1 MRRKS
6 LLIIFL
12 SVFIDL
18 IGFGIVLPLLP
29 IYSEDFGA
37 SDLEIGLIIAS
48 YSLMQFLF
56 APAWGRLS
64 DRIGRRPVLLISNF
78 GSVASYVL
86 FAVASLQPT
95 QAGLWL
101 LLASRVFA
109 GICGANLSVASAYIA
124 DISPPEKRSKSMGLI
139 GMAFGLG
146 FIFGPALGQF
156 AYQALGPAGPGWIA
170 AAICAANF
178 GLGYFILGE
187 SRQPSS
193 EKAGRRPKLQQW
205 AATLRQ
211 PTVGLL
217 VLVYFFATF
226 CFASFESTF
235 PRLLVSRSGDAILYV
250 GYLFTFCGVLSAVI
264 QGGLIGPLVQRLGEA
279 KLIAVSLFAFAL
291 GLVLLPLVGSVAW
304 LIFGLG
310 LVASGSALNRPP
322 TFGLISLHTSAD
334 DQGTVLGVTQS
345 AGSLARILAP
355 VSANLLFRHHP
366 ATPYL
371 VCAAIAAVVGLVTWR
386 QLCRRPVAPVT
397 IENPPEAIPT
407 RTPP

>member
-29 IYSEDFGA
+29 IYSERFGA

-64 DRIGRRPVLLISNF
+64 DRIGRRPVLLVSNF
-78 GSVASYVL
+78 GSAASYVL
-86 FAVASLQPT
+86 FAMASLQET
-95 QAGLWL
+95 REALWL

-156 AYQALGPAGPGWIA
+156 ALQGFGPAGPGWVA
-170 AAICAANF
+170 AVICAANF
-178 GLGYFILGE
+178 GFGCLVLGE
-187 SRQPSS
+187 SRQPGS
-193 EKAGRRPKLQQW
+193 ERAARRPKLEQW
-205 AATLRQ
+205 AQTLRQ

-235 PRLLVSRSGDAILYV
+235 PRLLVARSGDAILYV
-250 GYLFTFCGVLSAVI
+250 GYLFTYCGVLSAVI
-264 QGGLIGPLVQRLGEA
+264 QGGLIGPLVKRLGEA
-279 KLIAVSLFAFAL
+279 KLISLSLFAFAV
-291 GLVLLPLVGSVAW
+291 GLLLLPLPGNLGW
-304 LIFGLG
+304 LIFALG
-310 LVASGSALNRPP
+310 MVSAGSALNRPP

-334 DQGTVLGVTQS
+334 HQGTVLGVTQS
-345 AGSLARILAP
+345 AGSLARIIAP
-355 VSANLLFRHHP
+355 IAANLLFRFHP
-366 ATPYL
+366 SIPYL
-371 VCAAIAAVVGLVTWR
+371 VCAAISALAGWVIWM
-386 QLCRRPVAPVT
+386 QLCRRPVTPHNLGD
-397 IENPPEAIPT
+397 EPDAIAT
-407 RTPP
+407 RTPQ

>member
-29 IYSEDFGA
+29 IYTESFGA
-37 SDLEIGLIIAS
+37 SDLVIGLIIAS

-78 GSVASYVL
+78 GSAASYVL
-86 FAVASLQPT
+86 FAVASLQDT
-95 QAGLWL
+95 GAALWL

-156 AYQALGPAGPGWIA
+156 ALQGFGPAGPGWVA
-170 AAICAANF
+170 ATICALNF
-178 GLGYFILGE
+178 GFGYFILGE
-187 SRQPSS
+187 SRRPGS
-193 EKAGRRPKLQQW
+193 EAAVKRPKLEQW
-205 AATLRQ
+205 TATLRQ

-235 PRLLVSRSGDAILYV
+235 PRLLFARSGDAVLYV
-250 GYLFTFCGVLSAVI
+250 GYLFTYCGVLSAII
-264 QGGLIGPLVQRLGEA
+264 QGGLIGPLVKRLGEA
-279 KLIAVSLFAFAL
+279 KLIAVSLFAFAV
-291 GLVLLPLVGSVAW
+291 GLVILPYFGHMAW

-310 LVASGSALNRPP
+310 LVAAGSALNRPP
-322 TFGLISLHTSAD
+322 TFGLISMHTSAD
-334 DQGTVLGVTQS
+334 HQGTVLGVTQS

-355 VSANLLFRHHP
+355 VAANLLFRHDP

-371 VCAAIAAVVGLVTWR
+371 FCAVIAAVAGLVTWLL
-386 QLCRRPVAPVT
+386 LCRRPATPHSLEDAPD
-397 IENPPEAIPT
+397 AIAT
-407 RTPP
+407 RTPQ